1 MVESSKDKNI
11 TIHTYSEVEQV
22 KGYVGNFDVRIRKK
36 ARSVDMSKCTGCGA
50 CAEVCPVIVPSE
62 WDLGLGTR
70 HAIYTPFPQAV
81 PNVPVIDRS
90 TCLIFTKA
98 KEKCGA
104 ACVRA
109 CVAKAVTH
117 KQEDEIINEK
127 FGAIVVATGYSLH
140 PWEKHYGEYGG
151 GRYKDVI
158 TSLHFER
165 MLQASGPTGGHII
178 RPSDGKEPENV
189 VFIQCV
195 GSRDESKGVPYCSGI
210 CCMYTAKQAILL
222 KEHIQNAQAYVFYID
237 IRATKKNYE
246 QFVLRAQRDYGVIY
260 TRGRVSKIYQKGEKL
275 VVRGADTLAGMPME
289 IEADLVVLATAMVPQ
304 TDAADVAR
312 MLSIPHDQFML
323 FTEAHPKLR
332 PVESVTRGI
341 FLAGACQSPMDIP
354 ESVEMGSAAAAKV
367 CGILSHDQL
376 MLEPT
381 IAEVN
386 TDRCSGCLA
395 CTKVCP
401 FEAITTVTVDS
412 RTVSNVIASICQ
424 GCGTCAATCPASA
437 ITLKGFTNEEIYSQI
452 EAPFRKV
459 AEKKEVAV
467 GT

>member
-36 ARSVDMSKCTGCGA
+36 ARSVDMSKCTGCGE
-50 CAEVCPVIVPSE
+50 CAKACPVVVPSE

-70 HAIYTPFPQAV
+70 KAMYTPFPQAV

-90 TCLIFTKA
+90 VCLIFTKA

-127 FGAIVVATGYSLH
+127 FGAIVVATGYSLY
-140 PWEKHYGEYGG
+140 PWEKNYGEYGG

-222 KEHIQNAQAYVFYID
+222 KEHINHAQAYVFYID

-260 TRGRVSKIYQKGEKL
+260 TRGRV
-275 VVRGADTLAGMPME
+275 
-289 IEADLVVLATAMVPQ
+289 
-304 TDAADVAR
+304 
-312 MLSIPHDQFML
+312 
-323 FTEAHPKLR
+323 
-332 PVESVTRGI
+332 
-341 FLAGACQSPMDIP
+341 
-354 ESVEMGSAAAAKV
+354 
-367 CGILSHDQL
+367 
-376 MLEPT
+376 
-381 IAEVN
+381 
-386 TDRCSGCLA
+386 
-395 CTKVCP
+395 
-401 FEAITTVTVDS
+401 
-412 RTVSNVIASICQ
+412 
-424 GCGTCAATCPASA
+424 
-437 ITLKGFTNEEIYSQI
+437 
-452 EAPFRKV
+452 
-459 AEKKEVAV
+459 
-467 GT
+467 

>member
-1 MVESSKDKNI
+1 M
-11 TIHTYSEVEQV
+11 
-22 KGYVGNFDVRIRKK
+22 KGYVGNFAVRIRKK

-50 CAEVCPVIVPSE
+50 CAEACPVIVPSE

-109 CVAKAVTH
+109 CGAKAISH
-117 KQEDEIINEK
+117 KQEDEIIEEK

-140 PWEKHYGEYGG
+140 PWEQHYGEYGG

-165 MLQASGPTGGHII
+165 MLQASGPTGGHIV
-178 RPSDGKEPENV
+178 RPSDGKEPEHV

-222 KEHIQNAQAYVFYID
+222 KEHIHDAQAYVFYID

-260 TRGRVSKIYQKGEKL
+260 TRGRVSRIYQKGEKL
-275 VVRGADTLAGMPME
+275 VVKGADTLAGMPME
-289 IEADLVVLATAMVPQ
+289 IEADLVVLATAVVPQ
-304 TDAADVAR
+304 PDAADVAR
-312 MLSIPHDQFML
+312 MLSIPHDQFTL

-354 ESVEMGSAAAAKV
+354 ECVAMGSAAAAKV
-367 CGILSHDQL
+367 CGILSHEEL
-376 MLEPT
+376 TLEPT
-381 IAEVN
+381 IAEVD

-395 CTKVCP
+395 CIKVCP

-424 GCGTCAATCPASA
+424 GCGTCMATCPASA

-452 EAPFRKV
+452 EAPFKKV

-467 GT
+467 GAQV

>member
-50 CAEVCPVIVPSE
+50 CAEACPVIVPSE